1 MGETMWMVRAKMDIQ
16 CSPKIVKGFTV
27 FNVYTVGNMP
37 NMNALIKVLES
48 RGIKVGEVLVT
59 IAVGNGLNR
68 NNFPNKS

>member
-16 CSPKIVKGFTV
+16 CSPRIVKGFTV

-48 RGIKVGEVLVT
+48 MGYKG
-59 IAVGNGLNR
+59 
-68 NNFPNKS
+68 